1 MDLNRE
7 KLAKLLMFAV
17 NALESGLFINH
28 SYLEPWFTKP
38 TEICWRKLVFLSFS
52 SLIEELIISVLISI
66 EKKNIYIYITF
77 IKAQV
82 SNVWNLR
89 VLHFW

>member
-1 MDLNRE
+1 
-7 KLAKLLMFAV
+7 MFVV

-28 SYLEPWFTKP
+28 SNLEPWFTKP
-38 TEICWRKLVFLSFS
+38 TEICWRQLVFFVFFEFNWRINNICVDLYW
-52 SLIEELIISVLISI
+52 
-66 EKKNIYIYITF
+66 KKNIYMYITF
-77 IKAQV
+77 IKEQV

>member
-1 MDLNRE
+1 MHSNLVSLLTTVTLIHKAYRDL
-7 KLAKLLMFAV
+7 
-17 NALESGLFINH
+17 LEAASFFVFFEFNWRIN
-28 SYLEPWFTKP
+28 S
-38 TEICWRKLVFLSFS
+38 ICVDLYW
-52 SLIEELIISVLISI
+52 
-66 EKKNIYIYITF
+66 KKKIYMYITF